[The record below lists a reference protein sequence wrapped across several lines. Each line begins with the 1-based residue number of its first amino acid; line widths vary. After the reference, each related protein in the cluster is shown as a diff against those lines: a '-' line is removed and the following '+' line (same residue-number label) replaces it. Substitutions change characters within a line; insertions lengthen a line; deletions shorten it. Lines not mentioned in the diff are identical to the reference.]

1 MPFPCPPSP
10 DVLYSPRMTDA
21 ANETWTV
28 LKLLNWT
35 KEYLARAEVEE
46 VRVAAEMLLARALGC
61 RRIELY
67 ARFDYEPTPEQLGG
81 FRGLVKRAA
90 DLEPVA
96 YLVGHK
102 EFYSL
107 DIRVTPDVLVP
118 RPETEALVT
127 EAIGHLERLGR
138 PGRVWDVCTGSGCVG
153 VAIASQRPDA
163 TVLAT
168 DVSAPA
174 IEVAAGNANAHGLAD
189 RVRCRVADLLTLGDD
204 CGDLAPFNV
213 ITANPPYVAEGDEIG
228 PTVAREPHVA
238 LYAGETGLAI
248 IRPLIAGAA
257 EHLAPGG
264 AFLMEFG
271 LGQADDVRE
280 LVIAPGQFTE
290 PRILRDHQN
299 IERIVVAVRG

>member
-1 MPFPCPPSP
+1 
-10 DVLYSPRMTDA
+10 MTDA
-21 ANETWTV
+21 APETWTV
-28 LKLLNWT
+28 LKLMNWT
-35 KEYLARAEVEE
+35 KEYLARAKVEE
-46 VRVAAEMLLARALGC
+46 VRIAAEVLLAHALGC
-61 RRIELY
+61 QRIDLY
-67 ARFDYEPTPEQLGG
+67 ARFDYEPTPEQLAG

-107 DIRVTPDVLVP
+107 DFRVTSDVLVP

-153 VAIASQRPDA
+153 VAIASQRPDV

-174 IEVAAGNANAHGLAD
+174 VEVAAANAKAHGLAD
-189 RVRCRVADLLTLGDD
+189 RVRCRVADLLTLPDD
-204 CGDLAPFNV
+204 SSDLAPFDV
-213 ITANPPYVAEGDEIG
+213 ITANPPYVADADEIG
-228 PTVAREPHVA
+228 PTVDREPHVA
-238 LYAGETGLAI
+238 LYAGETGLDV
-248 IRPLIAGAA
+248 IRPLIAGAGGR
-257 EHLAPGG
+257 LAPGG
-264 AFLMEFG
+264 ALIMEFG
-271 LGQADDVRE
+271 LGQVDAVRD
-280 LVIAPGQFTE
+280 LIAATAHFAE

-299 IERIVVAVRG
+299 IERTVAAVRT

>member
-1 MPFPCPPSP
+1 
-10 DVLYSPRMTDA
+10 MTDA
-21 ANETWTV
+21 ASETWTV

-46 VRVAAEMLLARALGC
+46 VRVAAEMLLARTLGC
-61 RRIELY
+61 RRIDLY
-67 ARFDYEPTPEQLGG
+67 ARFDYEPTPEQLAG

-107 DIRVTPDVLVP
+107 DFRVTSDVLVP

-153 VAIASQRPDA
+153 VAIASQRPDV

-174 IEVAAGNANAHGLAD
+174 VDVAAANANAHGLAD
-189 RVRCRVADLLTLGDD
+189 RVRCRVADLLTLPED
-204 CGDLAPFNV
+204 CSDLAPFDV
-213 ITANPPYVAEGDEIG
+213 ITANPPYVADGDEIG
-228 PTVAREPHVA
+228 PTVAREPHLA
-238 LYAGETGLAI
+238 LYAGETGLDV
-248 IRPLIAGAA
+248 IRPLIAGAGGY
-257 EHLAPGG
+257 LAPGG
-264 AFLMEFG
+264 VFLMEFG
-271 LGQADDVRE
+271 LGQAPAVRD
-280 LVIAPGQFTE
+280 LIVATAQFAE

-299 IERIVVAVRG
+299 IERTIVAVRR

>member
-1 MPFPCPPSP
+1 
-10 DVLYSPRMTDA
+10 MTDA
-21 ANETWTV
+21 APETWTV
-28 LKLLNWT
+28 LNLMNWT
-35 KEYLARAEVEE
+35 KEYLARANVEE
-46 VRVAAEMLLARALGC
+46 VRIAAEVLLAHALGC
-61 RRIELY
+61 RRIDLY
-67 ARFDYEPTPEQLGG
+67 ARFDYAPTPEQLAG

-107 DIRVTPDVLVP
+107 DMRVTPDVLVP

-174 IEVAAGNANAHGLAD
+174 VEVAAANAKAHGLAD
-189 RVRCRVADLLTLGDD
+189 RVRCRVADLLTLPDD
-204 CGDLAPFNV
+204 SSDLAPFDV
-213 ITANPPYVAEGDEIG
+213 ITANPPYVADADEIG
-228 PTVAREPHVA
+228 PTVDREPHVA
-238 LYAGETGLAI
+238 LYAGETGLDV
-248 IRPLIAGAA
+248 IRPLIAGAGGR
-257 EHLAPGG
+257 LAPGG
-264 AFLMEFG
+264 ALIMEFG
-271 LGQADDVRE
+271 LGQVDAVRD
-280 LVIAPGQFTE
+280 LIAATAHFAE

-299 IERIVVAVRG
+299 IERTVAAVRT